1 MLAMHPKGSLTVAP
15 RSGSSRW
22 PARLAPIAGFLLLGA
37 GVIILPFA
45 AITLLFAMSPAN
57 TADSPGLL
65 TGGLWSL
72 AIGLVAA
79 FAGASLLR
87 GRKPTDEA

>member
-57 TADSPGLL
+57 TADAPGLL

-79 FAGASLLR
+79 FAGSSLLR
-87 GRKPTDEA
+87 GRKPTDVA